1 MRICIVKL
9 AQTKA
14 TRTSQPVHNQLK
26 TMKIDQANPDS
37 RYVQIQQL
45 QASIAKVTVCK
56 KQ

>member
-1 MRICIVKL
+1 MAICIVKL

-14 TRTSQPVHNQLK
+14 TSQPAHNQLK
-26 TMKIDQANPDS
+26 IMKIDQANPDS